1 MNLIQ
6 TNIPPTVM
14 KVEILISP
22 VNLGEIYRY
31 LPINDGGYI
40 DSLLPTPHKWKQ
52 DILVPPH

>member
-1 MNLIQ
+1 
-6 TNIPPTVM
+6 M

-22 VNLGEIYRY
+22 VNQGEIYRY